1 MSQFVINPKV
11 RLIMTIILFS
21 AMFRTLIIGFPIGF
35 PEEGELQYTTGVF
48 ETQRAMRSTNHVLLK
63 QIDSHNNYQVFSC
76 SYSPFGNERS
86 SSCGGK
92 HYLEPYIGEKV
103 TIGWYR
109 VDKFLLFKNDMP
121 QLVTIEI
128 NDKVVR
134 NYSDT
139 YADFNR
145 TRSGRLYVLMPI
157 LLFITLIFYWL
168 IGKVR

>member
-1 MSQFVINPKV
+1 
-11 RLIMTIILFS
+11 
-21 AMFRTLIIGFPIGF
+21 
-35 PEEGELQYTTGVF
+35 
-48 ETQRAMRSTNHVLLK
+48 
-63 QIDSHNNYQVFSC
+63 
-76 SYSPFGNERS
+76 
-86 SSCGGK
+86 
-92 HYLEPYIGEKV
+92 
-103 TIGWYR
+103 
-109 VDKFLLFKNDMP
+109 MP

-157 LLFITLIFYWL
+157 LLSIAFIFYWA